1 MAVAQV
7 VSSAVLVFPGST
19 AVDGVCHQPVPP
31 PTFRGRTAGVEAKW
45 KLLKTL
51 PRYFSMSP

>member
-7 VSSAVLVFPGST
+7 VSSAGLVFPGST
-19 AVDGVCHQPVPP
+19 AVDGVCHQPVLP

-45 KLLKTL
+45 TL
-51 PRYFSMSP
+51 